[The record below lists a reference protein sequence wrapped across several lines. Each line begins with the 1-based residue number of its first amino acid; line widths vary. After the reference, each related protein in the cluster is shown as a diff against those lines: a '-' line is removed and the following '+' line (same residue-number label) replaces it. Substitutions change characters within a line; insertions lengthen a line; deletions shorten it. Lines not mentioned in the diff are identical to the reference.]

1 MIDRVPGQIHERSI
15 LFRDVLAAFSLCD
28 ALMLGGYWVV
38 FEFLGKFSLGHHC
51 VLCAS
56 PGNEDRI
63 CGRSVDVLP
72 WNHCHC
78 ERCGQPVVADQ
89 PVGVFCADCQSS
101 PPLFDRAR
109 SPLRYAFL
117 VDTALK
123 ALKFKRQLM
132 YAPAFA
138 TILVP
143 TLHEIFPH
151 VDALVPVPLHRLR
164 HATRGFNQAIEISR
178 ELASHTGLPINHQ
191 TRRVRRTTT
200 QSGLSASK
208 RRKNL
213 RQAFAVNGALDAK
226 YPLIIDDVITTGS
239 TCDYLAAALLAA
251 GAKSVDVLTV
261 ARASIK
267 LLR

>member
-1 MIDRVPGQIHERSI
+1 M
-15 LFRDVLAAFSLCD
+15 
-28 ALMLGGYWVV
+28 
-38 FEFLGKFSLGHHC
+38 GKFSLGHHC

-56 PGNEDRI
+56 PGSKDRI
-63 CGRSVDVLP
+63 CSRCMDVLP
-72 WNHCHC
+72 WNHRYC
-78 ERCGQPVVADQ
+78 ERCGQPVVAEQ
-89 PVGVFCADCQSS
+89 PAGVFCADCQSS

-109 SPLRYAFL
+109 SPLRYAFP

-138 TILVP
+138 TILMP
-143 TLHEIFPH
+143 TLRVAFPH

-164 HATRGFNQAIEISR
+164 HARRGFNQATEISR
-178 ELASHTGLPINHQ
+178 GLASHTGLPINHQ
-191 TRRVRRTTT
+191 ARRVRRTAT

-213 RQAFAVNGALDAK
+213 RQAFTVNGALVAK
-226 YPLIIDDVITTGS
+226 YPLIIDDVITTGA
-239 TCDYLAAALLAA
+239 TCDYFAAALLAA
-251 GAKSVDVLTV
+251 GATSVGVLTV